1 MAMIPPGSTLGVL
14 GGGQL
19 GRMLAHA
26 ATRMGY
32 RLHVYEPQEDS
43 PAGEVATREFNA
55 PYKDLERLRDFARG
69 CAALTYEFENIPVE
83 PLWELEKIVP
93 LRPHWDVLEVCQN
106 RMREKKWLKKNG
118 IPHVPF
124 AEVEAG
130 DDLAKAAKKIGL
142 PCVVKTA
149 DFGYDGKGQMRLNET
164 ADVAQAVAA
173 FTRQRA
179 VVEKFIDFKCELS
192 VIVARNADGQ
202 CKTFPVAEN
211 IHTKHILDFSIV
223 PARVPATVQ
232 REAAELA
239 VNIAEA
245 FGLVGILA
253 VELFM
258 TDNGALLVNEMAPRT
273 HNSGHWT
280 LDACVTTQFEQQIR
294 AVAGLPLGD
303 TSLTAPAAVM
313 VNILGD
319 AWTWK
324 GDEPAGPPKWSALL
338 AEPRAKLHHYGKKEP
353 RRGRKMGHFTLTGAA
368 VGPVL
373 ERARALKA
381 ALAGSLGG

>member
-1 MAMIPPGSTLGVL
+1 MIPPGSTLGVL

-32 RLHVYEPQEDS
+32 RMHVFEPGEGC

-55 PYKDLERLRDFARG
+55 PYKDVERLKDFARG
-69 CAALTYEFENIPVE
+69 CAALTYEFENVPVE
-83 PLWELEKIVP
+83 PLWALEEVVP
-93 LRPHWDVLEVCQN
+93 LRPHWEVLEICQN
-106 RMREKKWLKKNG
+106 RMREKTWLRKNG
-118 IPHVPF
+118 FPHVPF

-130 DDLAKAAKKIGL
+130 GDLAKAIQKIGL

-149 DFGYDGKGQMRLNET
+149 DFGYDGKGQLKVRTKEDI
-164 ADVAQAVAA
+164 AKAA
-173 FTRQRA
+173 SAFVKQRA

-192 VIVARNADGQ
+192 VIVARGPDGEM
-202 CKTFPVAEN
+202 KTFPVAEN

-223 PARVPATVQ
+223 PARIGAAVEKT
-232 REAAELA
+232 AAELA

-245 FGLVGILA
+245 INLVGILA

-258 TDNGALLVNEMAPRT
+258 ADDGSLLVNEMAPRT

-280 LDACVTTQFEQQIR
+280 LDGCVTTQFEQQIR
-294 AVAGLPLGD
+294 AVTGLPLGS
-303 TSLTAPAAVM
+303 TETTTPAAVM

-319 AWTWK
+319 AWQWR
-324 GDEPAGPPKWSALL
+324 GNELVGPPDWQTLL
-338 AEPRAKLHHYGKKEP
+338 AEPRAKLHLYGKSEP
-353 RRGRKMGHFTLTGAA
+353 RVGRKMGHFTVTGDAMK
-368 VGPVL
+368 PT
-373 ERARALKA
+373 LK
-381 ALAGSLGG
+381 LAGELKDQLQGGS

>member
-1 MAMIPPGSTLGVL
+1 MIPPGSTLGVL

-32 RLHVYEPQEDS
+32 RLHVFEPAEDS
-43 PAGEVATREFNA
+43 PAGEVATREFNSD
-55 PYKDLERLRDFARG
+55 YKEIERLKDFARG
-69 CAALTYEFENIPVE
+69 CAAVTYEFENIPVE
-83 PLWELEKIVP
+83 PLWEIEKLVP
-93 LRPHWDVLEVCQN
+93 LRPHWEVLEVCQN

-130 DDLAKAAKKIGL
+130 EDLAKAVKKIGL

-149 DFGYDGKGQMRLNET
+149 DFGYDGKGQMRLNT
-164 ADVAQAVAA
+164 AEDVPAAVQAFAK
-173 FTRQRA
+173 QRA
-179 VVEKFIDFKCELS
+179 VIEKFIDFKCELS
-192 VIVARNADGQ
+192 VIVARNPAGETR
-202 CKTFPVAEN
+202 TFPVAEN

-223 PARVPATVQ
+223 PARVSATVQ
-232 REAAELA
+232 AQAAQLA
-239 VNIAEA
+239 VDIAEA

-253 VELFM
+253 VELFL
-258 TDNGALLVNEMAPRT
+258 TDEGDLLVNEMAPRT

-303 TSLTAPAAVM
+303 TSLTVPSAVM

-319 AWTWK
+319 AWQWQ
-324 GDEPAGPPKWSALL
+324 GDELIGPPDWATLL
-338 AEPRAKLHHYGKKEP
+338 GDPRAKLHLYGKREP
-353 RRGRKMGHFTLTGAA
+353 RRARKMGHFTVTGDK
-368 VGPVL
+368 VKSVL
-373 ERARALKA
+373 ATARELKERL
-381 ALAGSLGG
+381 

>member
-1 MAMIPPGSTLGVL
+1 MIPPGSTLGVL

-32 RLHVYEPQEDS
+32 RLHVYEPGEDS
-43 PAGEVATREFNA
+43 PAGEVATREFNSG
-55 PYKDLERLRDFARG
+55 YKEIERLKDFARG

-83 PLWELEKIVP
+83 PLWEIEKLVP
-93 LRPHWDVLEVCQN
+93 LRPHWEVLEVCQN

-130 DDLAKAAKKIGL
+130 DDLAKAVKKIGL

-149 DFGYDGKGQMRLNET
+149 DFGYDGKGQMRLNSAEDVPAAVT
-164 ADVAQAVAA
+164 AFAK
-173 FTRQRA
+173 QRA

-192 VIVARNADGQ
+192 VIVARNPEGQ
-202 CKTFPVAEN
+202 SRTFPVAEN

-223 PARVPATVQ
+223 PARVSAAVQ
-232 REAAELA
+232 TKAAELA
-239 VNIAEA
+239 VDIAEA

-258 TDNGALLVNEMAPRT
+258 TDDGELLVNEMAPRT

-303 TSLTAPAAVM
+303 TSLTVPAAVM

-319 AWTWK
+319 AWKWE
-324 GDEPAGPPKWSALL
+324 GDNLVGAPDWANLL
-338 AEPRAKLHHYGKKEP
+338 GEPRAKLHLYGKREP
-353 RRGRKMGHFTLTGAA
+353 RRGRKMGHFTVTGDKAKA
-368 VGPVL
+368 VL
-373 ERARALKA
+373 ATARELKERL
-381 ALAGSLGG
+381 

>member
-1 MAMIPPGSTLGVL
+1 MEMIPPGSTLGVL

-32 RLHVYEPQEDS
+32 RLHVFEPAEDS

-55 PYKDLERLRDFARG
+55 PYKDLDRLRDFARG
-69 CAALTYEFENIPVE
+69 CAAVTYEFENIPVE

-93 LRPHWDVLEVCQN
+93 LRPHWEVLEVCQN
-106 RMREKKWLKKNG
+106 RMREKKWLKRNG

-124 AEVEAG
+124 AEVEVG
-130 DDLAKAAKKIGL
+130 QDLEKAVKKIGL

-149 DFGYDGKGQMRLNET
+149 DFGYDGKGQMRLTERE
-164 ADVAQAVAA
+164 DVAKAVTA
-173 FTRQRA
+173 FARQRA

-192 VIVARNADGQ
+192 VIVSRTESGQ
-202 CKTFPVAEN
+202 CATFPVAEN

-223 PARVPATVQ
+223 PARVSSVTQ
-232 REAAELA
+232 DQAAELA
-239 VNIAEA
+239 VKIAEA

-258 TDNGALLVNEMAPRT
+258 ADDGSLLVNEMAPRT

-303 TSLTAPAAVM
+303 TSMTVPAAVM
-313 VNILGD
+313 VNVLGD
-319 AWTWK
+319 SWAWK
-324 GDEPAGPPKWSALL
+324 GETLAGPPDWSALL
-338 AEPRAKLHHYGKKEP
+338 AEPRAKLHLYGKSEP
-353 RRGRKMGHFTLTGAA
+353 RRGRKMGHFTLTGSS
-368 VGPVL
+368 VSSVL
-373 ERARALKA
+373 ERARALKT
-381 ALAGSLGG
+381 ALANSASV